1 MLVIPRRRERV
12 KKILFLRTANTYRS
26 PMAQA
31 IFDTLGEDKGLRFR
45 AESAGTEALE
55 GTAIA
60 ENAVAALEE
69 RGSTRGSTAHGGERG
84 DGRGGRVVLAMNP
97 RQSVALEL
105 LEGDSPLGIHTLPEY
120 TTGVAR
126 EGIPDVLRRL
136 MCNSGRRRRSRTLL
150 LVPNLRPKVVP
161 HDGSRLLLG
170 LIVRAGG
177 RLVEGQTLFG
187 AAQGRPSGAAC
198 RLRGHHP
205 GHPRPVASLEKRAR
219 FLALCSSA
227 SELLLPDPLLPKPAQ
242 PEGTRPGARVARPA
256 ARGRRDALWASAVY
270 HVLDTTLIPAIVRV
284 RASRK
289 GLFAGQATFG
299 RCASKTEW
307 VYGFKVA
314 LSVSPEGV
322 IRAFGLAEA
331 ASDERPIADFLIV
344 EDPHDAYL
352 ADKGF
357 AGVEWERCWSDLY
370 GALVAATPKDN
381 SKRAWT
387 KADRRWASGKRQII
401 EGVIDQLK
409 DLFGL
414 ERHRAKTLEGLLARL
429 AAKIAAYTCG
439 QWINERTGRPLRHLA
454 DLLV

>member
-1 MLVIPRRRERV
+1 MMDLDSFLVSLYVLVDDWWKAKHSSEPPSVGRPALLADSEVITLAILAQWPRWRSERDFWRFARAHLSSYFPTLCSQSQFNRRVR
-12 KKILFLRTANTYRS
+12 
-26 PMAQA
+26 
-31 IFDTLGEDKGLRFR
+31 
-45 AESAGTEALE
+45 ALE
-55 GTAIA
+55 P
-60 ENAVAALEE
+60 ELRDLQ
-69 RGSTRGSTAHGGERG
+69 RGVSE
-84 DGRGGRVVLAMNP
+84 
-97 RQSVALEL
+97 
-105 LEGDSPLGIHTLPEY
+105 TL
-120 TTGVAR
+120 
-126 EGIPDVLRRL
+126 
-136 MCNSGRRRRSRTLL
+136 C
-150 LVPNLRPKVVP
+150 
-161 HDGSRLLLG
+161 
-170 LIVRAGG
+170 
-177 RLVEGQTLFG
+177 G
-187 AAQGRPSGAAC
+187 A
-198 RLRGHHP
+198 
-205 GHPRPVASLEKRAR
+205 
-219 FLALCSSA
+219 
-227 SELLLPDPLLPKPAQ
+227 
-242 PEGTRPGARVARPA
+242 
-256 ARGRRDALWASAVY
+256 WAVY
-270 HVLDTTLIPAIVRV
+270 HVLETTLIPAIVRV

-331 ASDERPIADFLIV
+331 ASDERPIGDFLIV

-357 AGVEWERCWSDLY
+357 GGVEWERRWSDLY